1 MAKKSIFFKNK
12 NEIIWNLVNAG
23 IAGGLVFIGA
33 FADGS
38 ITKTGLMVALT
49 ASIIVILTKFRDYWT
64 KEEKEY
70 VKVFNFIH

>member
-1 MAKKSIFFKNK
+1 MAKKSTFFKNK

-23 IAGGLVFIGA
+23 IAGGLVFVGA
-33 FADGS
+33 FVDGS
-38 ITKTGLMVALT
+38 ITKTGLMVALV